1 MGLFCRYCIWWSL
14 WQVTAWVC
22 LHPEIDRTSSTLERR
37 LWSVLQN
44 TLCSSNQ
51 NVWCSLML
59 SEGIWKYFI
68 RKLHVTW
75 EPKFDFVQS
84 GQLEIS
90 FLEILLEDW
99 KKICFVSQIVL
110 WLWSIMVCRE
120 ISPVQRLRAL
130 VCMCMRMAPPLRL
143 PKPSQR
149 GPLHINKYKMDTIC
163 RNSASALVA
172 STSFS
177 LHPCHGQGGRQSRNE
192 KNGHHSSTG
201 ALYLG
206 PKSKRTVGKNFL
218 SVEGSPKVLMQR
230 RVSSSCF
237 PRAVL
242 TEGFATTQE
251 AWQLLLPALL
261 KFPK

>member
-1 MGLFCRYCIWWSL
+1 
-14 WQVTAWVC
+14 
-22 LHPEIDRTSSTLERR
+22 
-37 LWSVLQN
+37 
-44 TLCSSNQ
+44 
-51 NVWCSLML
+51 
-59 SEGIWKYFI
+59 
-68 RKLHVTW
+68 
-75 EPKFDFVQS
+75 
-84 GQLEIS
+84 
-90 FLEILLEDW
+90 
-99 KKICFVSQIVL
+99 
-110 WLWSIMVCRE
+110 MVCRE

-261 KFPK
+261 KFPIWKTQKTAPETSSNCHGNSLQSVVSNMSVYMCVRGEIWSFD